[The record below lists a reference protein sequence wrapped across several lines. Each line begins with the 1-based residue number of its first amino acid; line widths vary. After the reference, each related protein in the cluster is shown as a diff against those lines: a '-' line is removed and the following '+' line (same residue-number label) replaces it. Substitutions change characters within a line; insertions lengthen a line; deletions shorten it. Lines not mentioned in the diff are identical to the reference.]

1 MLYNP
6 CASIYSIFQHTMKK
20 EQHINTI
27 NELEQALNR
36 LGKQTLPVDTRAVL
50 NNASSRLGQL
60 KNTLERDAGQGR
72 LAALYRVSQ
81 SLGVSLNLDEVL
93 TQVMDAVIQLTN
105 AERGF
110 LTLVNKDSPELNLV
124 AARNIQQENLQREDM
139 NVSRTVISSVIESGR
154 GVVTTDAQDDP
165 RFSDQESV
173 ILHALRSIMCAPL
186 RARGNIIGVIY
197 VDNRARSGIF
207 IQDDLDLLNT
217 FATQAAVAIENAK
230 LYTQTDRALGA
241 RVAELETLSLIDQEL
256 NAQLDLDHV
265 LQITRQWALTGTK
278 AAESWVVLCDEED
291 SVTSLVSTSQD
302 ETTLELDDWVVSNIS
317 QDSAPKLLPAKGDNP
332 NYFLAPLTHAGIVI
346 GAIIISHP
354 ETISASDQQFLE
366 RLAGRS
372 AAAVENARLYAVI
385 EFANEAK
392 SQFVSIVTHEL
403 RIPLT
408 SIKGYTDLIRQGIV
422 GEITDQQK
430 EFLDVIGNNVGR
442 MTDLISDLS
451 DISRIERGKINLKPE
466 IITVQTQV
474 LETLSSLRHK
484 FEEKSQ
490 NLLADLPKDPL
501 EAYADPSR
509 VVQVLTN
516 LISNAWKYTPDGGE
530 ISVRAYPK
538 NGQICVEVSDTGIGI
553 STEEQ
558 TKLFTQFFRSE
569 SAAVREQTGWGLGLN
584 VTQRLIDIM
593 GGEIGFNSQLNEGST
608 FWFTLPTSANQ

>member
-1 MLYNP
+1 
-6 CASIYSIFQHTMKK
+6 MKK
-20 EQHINTI
+20 EQQIVTL
-27 NELEQALNR
+27 NELEQALSN
-36 LGKQTLPVDTRAVL
+36 LEKHTLPIETRSAIH
-50 NNASSRLGQL
+50 NSKSRLKQL
-60 KNTLERDAGQGR
+60 KRSIEQDAGQGR

-110 LTLVNKDSPELNLV
+110 LTLVKKDSPELNLV

-139 NVSRTVISSVIESGR
+139 NVSRTVIQSVIESGN

-173 ILHALRSIMCAPL
+173 IIHALRSIMCAPL
-186 RARGNIIGVIY
+186 RASGQIIGVIY

-207 IQDDLDLLNT
+207 TQDDLELLNT
-217 FATQAAVAIENAK
+217 FANQAAVAIENAR
-230 LYTQTDRALGA
+230 LYTRTDQALGA

-265 LQITRQWALTGTK
+265 LQITRQWALRGTK
-278 AAESWVVLCDEED
+278 AANGWVVLCDEED
-291 SVTSLVSTSQD
+291 SVTNFVSTSQ
-302 ETTLELDDWVVSNIS
+302 EEPVSKLDDWVVAGIS
-317 QDSAPKLLPAKGDNP
+317 QDTAPKLFPAKEDTP
-332 NYFLAPLTHAGIVI
+332 CYFLAPLFHAGKTI
-346 GAIIISHP
+346 GAIIVSHP

-366 RLAGRS
+366 RLAGRA
-372 AAAVENARLYAVI
+372 AAAVENARLYSAI

-442 MTDLISDLS
+442 MADLISDLS

-466 IITVQTQV
+466 IITVQSQV

-484 FEEKSQ
+484 LEEKSQ
-490 NLLADLPKDPL
+490 NLRTNLPEDPL

-516 LISNAWKYTPDGGE
+516 LVSNAWKYTPEGGE

-538 NGQICVEVSDTGIGI
+538 NGQICVEVTDTGIGI
-553 STEEQ
+553 SKDEQ
-558 TKLFTQFFRSE
+558 SKLFTQFFRSE
-569 SAAVREQTGWGLGLN
+569 SAVVREQTGWGLGLS
-584 VTQRLIDIM
+584 VTQQLINIM
-593 GGEIGFNSQLNEGST
+593 GGEIGFNSQLDEGST
-608 FWFTLPTSANQ
+608 FWFTLPTSANSN

>member
-1 MLYNP
+1 MYQE
-6 CASIYSIFQHTMKK
+6 YSNYQHTMKK
-20 EQHINTI
+20 EHQINDL
-27 NELEQALNR
+27 NELEQALNS
-36 LGKQTLPVDTRAVL
+36 LGKQTLPVDTRA
-50 NNASSRLGQL
+50 AIHHAKSRLAQFKNSIQL
-60 KNTLERDAGQGR
+60 DAGQGR
-72 LAALYRVSQ
+72 LAALYQVSQ
-81 SLGVSLNLDEVL
+81 SLGVSLNPDEVL

-110 LTLVNKDSPELNLV
+110 LTLVKKDSPELNLV

-139 NVSRTVISSVIESGR
+139 NVSRTVISSVIESGN

-197 VDNRARSGIF
+197 VDNRAHSGIF
-207 IQDDLDLLNT
+207 TQDDLDLLNT
-217 FATQAAVAIENAK
+217 FANQAAVAIENAR
-230 LYTQTDRALGA
+230 LYTQTDQALGA

-256 NAQLDLDHV
+256 NAQLDLDHA
-265 LQITRQWALTGTK
+265 LQITRQWALKGTN
-278 AAESWVVLCDEED
+278 AAKSWVVLYNEED
-291 SVTSLVSTSQD
+291 SVTSLVSASHD
-302 ETTLELDDWVVSNIS
+302 ETSSELDDLVVSNIS
-317 QDSAPKLLPAKGDNP
+317 QVSVPKLLPAKGDDP
-332 NYFLAPLTHAGIVI
+332 NYFFAPLTHAGKVI

-354 ETISASDQQFLE
+354 EIISASDQQFLE

-372 AAAVENARLYAVI
+372 AAAIENARLYEAI

-442 MTDLISDLS
+442 MADLISDLS

-474 LETLSSLRHK
+474 LETLSSLKHK

-490 NLLADLPKDPL
+490 NLLTDLPEDPL
-501 EAYADPSR
+501 EAFADPSR

-516 LISNAWKYTPDGGE
+516 LVSNAWKYTPDGGD
-530 ISVRAYPK
+530 ISVRAFSK

-558 TKLFTQFFRSE
+558 TKLFSQFFRSE
-569 SAAVREQTGWGLGLN
+569 SAVVREQTGWGLGLN

-593 GGEIGFNSQLNEGST
+593 GGEIGFTSKLDEGST
-608 FWFTLPTSANQ
+608 FWFTLPTSAND